1 MGLGN
6 SDIGGIFFCFHG
18 KTEETGMSGTVYDA
32 LVIGGGPGGYVAAI
46 RAAQL
51 GLNAACVDKWKNA
64 NGKTVYGG
72 TCLNVGCIPSK
83 ALLESSYNYERAAKH
98 FAAHGVVV
106 GKLSLDLAT
115 MQKRK
120 EKIVATLVGG
130 IDGLFRKNK
139 VAALAGAASIVSIG
153 DVCEVEI
160 NDGGKTSRVRAKN
173 LIIATGSVPRAIP
186 PAKVDNKHIAD
197 NEGALAFDA
206 VPKKLGVIGAGVI
219 GLELGS
225 VWNRLGSEVRVL
237 EAMPEFLAAADAD
250 IAKEAAK
257 IFRKQGLQIET
268 GAKVVSAKSGKKGAE
283 VEWEKDGKREKE
295 TFDKLVV
302 AVGRAPCTEG
312 LNAEKAGLAT
322 ERGFVVVDEHCRTKF
337 PNVYAIG
344 DVVRGPMLAHK
355 AEDEGAMVAEL
366 IAGQKPEVDYDSI
379 PWVIYTHPEIAW
391 VGKTE
396 QTLKAEGTEYRK
408 GAFPFVANGRARGL
422 GETEGMVKILAA
434 ADDSDRI
441 LGAHI
446 LGAGASDLIAEGVLA
461 MEMGAASED
470 IARTCHAHPTLS
482 EAFREA
488 ALAVDGRAIH
498 I

>member
-1 MGLGN
+1 M
-6 SDIGGIFFCFHG
+6 SDEI
-18 KTEETGMSGTVYDA
+18 VDV

-51 GLNAACVDKWKNA
+51 GMSVACVDQWKNA
-64 NGKTVYGG
+64 AGKTVYGG

-83 ALLESSYNYERAAKH
+83 ALLESSYNFERAAHH
-98 FAAHGVVV
+98 FAAHGVQV
-106 GKLSLDLAT
+106 GKLSLDLKT
-115 MQKRK
+115 MQQRK
-120 EKIVATLVGG
+120 EKVVTALVGG
-130 IDGLFRKNK
+130 VAGLFKKNK
-139 VAALAGAASIVSIG
+139 VAALSGKASIASLG
-153 DVCEVEI
+153 DVCEVTI
-160 NDGGKTSRVRAKN
+160 DDNGKKSTARAKH

-186 PAKVDNKHIAD
+186 PAAVDGKRIVD

-237 EAMPEFLAAADAD
+237 EALPEFLSAADID
-250 IAKEAAK
+250 IAKESGK
-257 IFRKQGLQIET
+257 LFKKQGLHIET
-268 GAKVVSAKSGKKGAE
+268 GAKVTATKSTAKHVEVS
-283 VEWEKDGKREKE
+283 WEKDGKTSTEI
-295 TFDKLVV
+295 FDKLIV
-302 AVGRAPCTEG
+302 AVGRAPYTEG
-312 LNAEKAGLAT
+312 LNAEGVGLKV
-322 ERGFVVVDEHCRTKF
+322 ERGVIEVDHLCRTAH
-337 PNVYAIG
+337 PNVFAIG

-366 IAGQKPEVDYDSI
+366 IAGQKPEIDYDCI

-391 VGKTE
+391 AGKTE
-396 QTLKAEGTEYRK
+396 QELKSAGVEYRK
-408 GAFPFVANGRARGL
+408 GAFPFLANGRARGL
-422 GETEGMVKILAA
+422 GETDGMVKMLADA
-434 ADDSDRI
+434 KTDRI
-441 LGAHI
+441 LGVHI

-470 IARTCHAHPTLS
+470 IARTCHAHPTLA

>member
-1 MGLGN
+1 MT
-6 SDIGGIFFCFHG
+6 
-18 KTEETGMSGTVYDA
+18 KTIYDV

-51 GLNAACVDKWKNA
+51 GLSVACVDKWKNA
-64 NGKTVYGG
+64 KGKTVYGG

-83 ALLESSYNYERAAKH
+83 ALLESSYNYERATKH
-98 FAAHGVVV
+98 FAAHGVIVE
-106 GKLSLDLAT
+106 KSRLDLAV

-120 EKIVATLVGG
+120 DKVVNALVTG
-130 IDGLFRKNK
+130 IDGLFKKNK
-139 VAALAGAASIVSIG
+139 VTALSGAASIVSVG
-153 DVCEVEI
+153 EVCEVAI
-160 NDGGKTSRVRAKN
+160 VDGDDKSTAHAKH

-186 PAKVDNKHIAD
+186 PAPVDNHNIVD
-197 NEGALAFDA
+197 NEGALAFDS

-225 VWNRLGSEVRVL
+225 VWNRLGAKVQVL
-237 EAMPEFLAAADAD
+237 EALPEFLSAADVD
-250 IAKEAAK
+250 IAQAAAK
-257 IFRKQGLQIET
+257 IFQKQGLQLET
-268 GAKVVSAKSGKKGAE
+268 GAQVSAAKTVGNSVK
-283 VEWEKDGKREKE
+283 VSWQKDGKTESE
-295 TFDKLVV
+295 QFDKLIV
-302 AVGRAPCTEG
+302 AVGRAPFTEG
-312 LNAEKAGLAT
+312 LNVEGVGLEL
-322 ERGFVVVDEHCRTKF
+322 ERGFIVVDSHCRTKF
-337 PNVYAIG
+337 ANVFAIG

-366 IAGQKPEVDYDSI
+366 IAGQKPEIEYDSI

-391 VGKTE
+391 AGKTE
-396 QTLKAEGTEYRK
+396 QELKSAGVEYRK
-408 GAFPFVANGRARGL
+408 GAFPFIANGRARGL
-422 GETEGMVKILAA
+422 GETDGMVKMLAA
-434 ADDSDRI
+434 ADDGDRI
-441 LGAHI
+441 LGVHI

-461 MEMGAASED
+461 LEMGAASED